1 MKQKI
6 LLLCTLFW
14 CMLMSFGQTLDQ
26 SNTPTVTPFGGNVFN
41 LTIEGVNGENPG
53 QTFTAGTTNVL
64 SRVAVQL
71 TNAAN
76 DFVAGTF
83 QLNVYAGTNVA
94 AAPLNTTNFTIS
106 TAPPTNA
113 YQEFEINLSPT
124 LAITSGS
131 VYTFTIRGIGSAK
144 VGVCSV
150 NINGYPGGHA
160 NIYSSE
166 LTGYDLWFK
175 TYVGA
180 IASNSAPTDITL
192 SATSVNENV
201 AANTTV
207 GTLSSTDSDVGN
219 TFTYSLVAGTGSTDN
234 ASFNISG
241 SSLRITNSPDFETK
255 SSYAIRLR
263 TTDQGGLFFEKQFT
277 ITINNVNE
285 TPTDI
290 ALSSTAVNENVAAN
304 TTIGTLGSTDPDAG
318 NTFTYTLVAGT
329 GSTDNASFNISGSN
343 LRITNSPNFETKSSY
358 AIRLRTTDQ
367 GGLFFEKQFIITI
380 NNVNET
386 PTDIALS
393 STAVNENVAANTTV
407 GTLSS
412 TDPDT
417 GNTFTYTL
425 VAGTGSTDNASFNIS
440 GTSLRIT
447 NSPDFETKSSYAIRL
462 RTTDQGGLFFEKQ
475 YTITINDL
483 VESTTSA
490 THLNFDGV
498 DDLVNCGAT
507 LNTVLDPLNTIT
519 VEAWVRPST
528 NTGLGVIIGN
538 YANSNQSSMQFLLRR
553 ENNSYGFW
561 IQGDGTF
568 KNVTAINAVVLNT
581 WQHVAGVWNGSDLK
595 IYINGV
601 LSAVLAGVN
610 DSSFATT
617 TNAMIIGNN
626 QFSGNPEE
634 FTGSIDEVRI
644 WSSAKTIEQIN
655 GSKNCE
661 LQGTES
667 GLLAYYNF
675 NQGIDQANNSAVTT
689 LTATTGPN
697 GTLTNFAL
705 NGSVSNWLAGSP
717 VTTGSIVPSVA
728 TVTTPVVYIQG
739 DTASALTATTG
750 ANGTGLLWY
759 TTATGGVGSTTAP
772 APSTATVGNTSYWVS
787 STNANGCESE
797 RVEIVVTV
805 NTPVSAT
812 HLNFD
817 GTSDF
822 VNLSAS
828 SINNASQGTI
838 EAWIYPTATVLD
850 NQTICSKQ
858 SNFENSYATL
868 TLGGSTAPN
877 GRLFYQSK
885 NGASIISTATL
896 TANQWTHI
904 AVTFNNSQAKIYI
917 NGVLDNTVSGDFSLP
932 NDTSVTATSIGAWL
946 GDGGGQYFKGNI
958 DEFRFWNTLRTAE
971 QIFGSKNCE
980 LQGTETGLVTYYKF
994 NQGIDQANN
1003 SAVTTLTA
1011 TTGSNATLTS
1021 FALNGSVSNWLAG
1034 SPVTTGSII
1043 PSVATVT
1050 TPVVYTQGDTAS
1062 QLTAT
1067 VGANGTGLLWYTTA
1081 TGGVGSAAPTPSTA
1095 TVGNTSYWVSSTNAN
1110 GCESGRVE
1118 IVVTVNAPA
1127 LATHL
1132 NFDGLNDFVVSTNAV
1147 TSNTESQTYQA
1158 WFRIPSIPA
1167 NSDTILLRGNDGS
1180 GGWSV
1185 QVGIN
1190 STGILYAGISA
1201 SPDTFVTGTTV
1212 LIPNTW
1218 YQTTFVFENNNSLRL
1233 YLNGNLE
1240 ASTAIGNRT
1249 LRNSDNRLRIG
1260 SGNIASEYFSGD
1272 IDEVRV
1278 WNKVLN
1284 ATDILNTMNCELQ
1297 ATETGLVAYY
1307 KFNQGNDSVNNST
1320 VNSLLDSSSNA
1331 NNGTL
1336 TGFALTGTTSNW
1348 RSGSTITTGNTCA
1361 TLGNSDF
1368 ENVTSITIYPN
1379 PSTGIFNIVSQQNV
1393 SVLIYDLLGK
1403 LVYNQSI
1410 VNGTNSIDISN
1421 FNAGVYLLKATDA
1434 NGNTETHK
1442 LIKN

>member
-207 GTLSSTDSDVGN
+207 GNLSSTDPDIGN
-219 TFTYSLVAGTGSTDN
+219 TFTYSLVAGTGSADN

-241 SSLRITNSPDFETK
+241 NSLRISSSPDFEVK
-255 SSYAIRLR
+255 NSYAIRLR
-263 TTDQGGLFFEKQFT
+263 TSDQGGLFFEKQYT

-290 ALSSTAVNENVAAN
+290 TLSLTSVNENVAAN
-304 TTIGTLGSTDPDAG
+304 TTVGALGSTDPDAG

-343 LRITNSPNFETKSSY
+343 LRITNSPNFEAKSSY

-367 GGLFFEKQFIITI
+367 GGLFFEKQFTITI

-386 PTDIALS
+386 PTDITLS
-393 STAVNENVAANTTV
+393 STSVNENVVANTTV

-412 TDPDT
+412 TDPDA

-440 GTSLRIT
+440 GTNLRIT
-447 NSPDFETKSSYAIRL
+447 NSPDFETKNSYAIRL

-483 VESTTSA
+483 VESTTAA

-538 YANSNQSSMQFLLRR
+538 YANPTSGNMQFLMRR
-553 ENNSYGFW
+553 DNANYTFW
-561 IQGDGTF
+561 ISGNPGIF
-568 KNVTAINAVVLNT
+568 KNVSANNAVVLNT

-601 LSAVLAGVN
+601 LAGTTTGVTE
-610 DSSFATT
+610 SSFVTT
-617 TNAMIIGNN
+617 TNNLMIGNN
-626 QFSGNPEE
+626 QAASPER

-644 WSSAKTIEQIN
+644 WSAPRTIEQVN

-661 LQGTES
+661 LAGTES
-667 GLLAYYNF
+667 GLIAYYKF
-675 NQGIDQANNSAVTT
+675 NQGFDASNNVAVTT

-717 VTTGSIVPSVA
+717 VTTGSIVPSVT
-728 TVTTPVVYIQG
+728 TVTTPVFYAQG
-739 DTASALTATTG
+739 ATASA
-750 ANGTGLLWY
+750 
-759 TTATGGVGSTTAP
+759 
-772 APSTATVGNTSYWVS
+772 
-787 STNANGCESE
+787 
-797 RVEIVVTV
+797 
-805 NTPVSAT
+805 
-812 HLNFD
+812 
-817 GTSDF
+817 
-822 VNLSAS
+822 
-828 SINNASQGTI
+828 
-838 EAWIYPTATVLD
+838 
-850 NQTICSKQ
+850 
-858 SNFENSYATL
+858 
-868 TLGGSTAPN
+868 
-877 GRLFYQSK
+877 
-885 NGASIISTATL
+885 
-896 TANQWTHI
+896 
-904 AVTFNNSQAKIYI
+904 
-917 NGVLDNTVSGDFSLP
+917 
-932 NDTSVTATSIGAWL
+932 
-946 GDGGGQYFKGNI
+946 
-958 DEFRFWNTLRTAE
+958 
-971 QIFGSKNCE
+971 
-980 LQGTETGLVTYYKF
+980 
-994 NQGIDQANN
+994 
-1003 SAVTTLTA
+1003 
-1011 TTGSNATLTS
+1011 
-1021 FALNGSVSNWLAG
+1021 
-1034 SPVTTGSII
+1034 
-1043 PSVATVT
+1043 
-1050 TPVVYTQGDTAS
+1050 
-1062 QLTAT
+1062 LTAT

-1081 TGGVGSAAPTPSTA
+1081 TGG
-1095 TVGNTSYWVSSTNAN
+1095 
-1110 GCESGRVE
+1110 
-1118 IVVTVNAPA
+1118 
-1127 LATHL
+1127 
-1132 NFDGLNDFVVSTNAV
+1132 
-1147 TSNTESQTYQA
+1147 
-1158 WFRIPSIPA
+1158 
-1167 NSDTILLRGNDGS
+1167 
-1180 GGWSV
+1180 
-1185 QVGIN
+1185 
-1190 STGILYAGISA
+1190 
-1201 SPDTFVTGTTV
+1201 
-1212 LIPNTW
+1212 
-1218 YQTTFVFENNNSLRL
+1218 
-1233 YLNGNLE
+1233 
-1240 ASTAIGNRT
+1240 
-1249 LRNSDNRLRIG
+1249 
-1260 SGNIASEYFSGD
+1260 
-1272 IDEVRV
+1272 
-1278 WNKVLN
+1278 
-1284 ATDILNTMNCELQ
+1284 
-1297 ATETGLVAYY
+1297 
-1307 KFNQGNDSVNNST
+1307 
-1320 VNSLLDSSSNA
+1320 
-1331 NNGTL
+1331 
-1336 TGFALTGTTSNW
+1336 
-1348 RSGSTITTGNTCA
+1348 
-1361 TLGNSDF
+1361 
-1368 ENVTSITIYPN
+1368 
-1379 PSTGIFNIVSQQNV
+1379 
-1393 SVLIYDLLGK
+1393 
-1403 LVYNQSI
+1403 
-1410 VNGTNSIDISN
+1410 
-1421 FNAGVYLLKATDA
+1421 
-1434 NGNTETHK
+1434 
-1442 LIKN
+1442 